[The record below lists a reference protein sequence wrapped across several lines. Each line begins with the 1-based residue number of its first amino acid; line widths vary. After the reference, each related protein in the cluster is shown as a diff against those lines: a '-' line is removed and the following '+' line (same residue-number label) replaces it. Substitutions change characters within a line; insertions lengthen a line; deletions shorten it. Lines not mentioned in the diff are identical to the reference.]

1 MTEDDLNRR
10 MQVAI
15 QALRD
20 GGRVA
25 LDYFHRR
32 DELKVEAKGVQDL
45 VSQAD
50 REVETLIRERI
61 AQSFPDDMVL
71 GEEHGGALAPSLWIT
86 DPIDGTANFLRG
98 MPYWSMVLAFIVD
111 DRTELAL
118 TYDPV
123 HDELF
128 TARRGQGAY
137 RNDKPIK
144 VSGRTETTSACIGL
158 SYTFKTPAERY
169 ERLLTNVL
177 DLKLDHRRMGSSALS
192 LCHVADGRLDAHA
205 VLTCSSWD
213 VIAGLAIV
221 KEAGGRA
228 TDYTDGATLLETR
241 AVAAATPGLA
251 EAVAAASGI
260 KL

>member
-1 MTEDDLNRR
+1 MNEKDLDERMKVAVEAIREGGKAALDFFRRRDDLT
-10 MQVAI
+10 I
-15 QALRD
+15 
-20 GGRVA
+20 
-25 LDYFHRR
+25 
-32 DELKVEAKGVQDL
+32 EAKGVQDL

-50 REVETLIRERI
+50 REVETIIRQRI
-61 AQSFPDDMVL
+61 ARSFPDDMVL
-71 GEEHGGALAPSLWIT
+71 GEEHGGALASELWIT

-111 DRTELAL
+111 EKTELAL

-128 TARRGQGAY
+128 TARRGKGAE
-137 RNDKPIK
+137 RNGKPVR
-144 VSGRTETTSACIGL
+144 VSTRTDPSTACIGL
-158 SYTFKTPAERY
+158 SYTFKTAAERY
-169 ERLLTNVL
+169 ERLMHNILA
-177 DLKLDHRRMGSSALS
+177 LKLDHRRLGSSALS

-221 KEAGGRA
+221 QEAGGRA
-228 TDYTDGATLLETR
+228 TDYTDGASLLDTR
-241 AVAAATPGLA
+241 AVAAATPSIADIIA
-251 EAVAAASGI
+251 EATGI